1 MSAYLVEP
9 EHIAELCKFAWRNT
23 HDAHC
28 VNMVHRRVI
37 LSGSETEKR
46 QTAARI
52 LAEANIAS
60 IEARYPD
67 SPDMLID
74 GFVDLVLAELKSQ
87 PNLMLGAND
96 IWNMAQC
103 LDYQSCE
110 VEGWADQDAYWIID
124 GIKNEAGRI
133 MASCNNKISWSYD
146 HDSWRAYIKR
156 EREKANARYAEWQAS
171 REAAQ

>member
-1 MSAYLVEP
+1 
-9 EHIAELCKFAWRNT
+9 
-23 HDAHC
+23 
-28 VNMVHRRVI
+28 
-37 LSGSETEKR
+37 
-46 QTAARI
+46 
-52 LAEANIAS
+52 
-60 IEARYPD
+60 
-67 SPDMLID
+67 MLID

-87 PNLMLGAND
+87 PNLMLGAID

-110 VEGWADQDAYWIID
+110 VKGWADQDAYWIID

-156 EREKANARYAEWQAS
+156 EREKANARYENGKH
-171 REAAQ
+171 RERQRNDDDNAHRFRMGRRRHRSAAGHQTRHRGRPTANLPTWNQLRTDEKLARAWSKPSMKS